1 MKRYEFDALI
11 QKHPGLD
18 AAFIEFPYDVEVEFG
33 VKGRV
38 KVVATFDGHEYR
50 GSLVKMG
57 SPCHWLGL
65 TQQVRAAIGKN
76 PGDSVHVV
84 LKRDDEPR
92 EVEIPADLAGLL
104 DENPDVKRW
113 FDGLAYTHRK
123 EYVRWITEAK
133 RQETRDKRLLMAIE
147 MMRDQIKHP

>member
-1 MKRYEFDALI
+1 
-11 QKHPGLD
+11 
-18 AAFIEFPYDVEVEFG
+18 
-33 VKGRV
+33 
-38 KVVATFDGHEYR
+38 
-50 GSLVKMG
+50 
-57 SPCHWLGL
+57 
-65 TQQVRAAIGKN
+65 VREAIGKN

-133 RQETRDKRLLMAIE
+133 RQETRDKRLLKAIE